1 MKARRAEEQNVR
13 YMGTRE
19 LCTYLSV
26 GQSTARKIG
35 EKAGARVKLGRRVL
49 FDMQAIDTYIE
60 GMRESKGCANR
71 RDARIEGMRD

>member
-26 GQSTARKIG
+26 GQSMAREIG
-35 EKAGARVKLGRRVL
+35 EKAGARVKLGRRIL
-49 FDMQAIDTYIE
+49 FDVQAIDAYI
-60 GMRESKGCANR
+60 A
-71 RDARIEGMRD
+71 GMRD

>member
-1 MKARRAEEQNVR
+1 MKARRLEGQNVR

-26 GQSTARKIG
+26 GQSTAREIG

-49 FDMQAIDTYIE
+49 FDVQAIDIYIE
-60 GMRESKGCANR
+60 KMHTSKKCAIDSER
-71 RDARIEGMRD
+71 AAT